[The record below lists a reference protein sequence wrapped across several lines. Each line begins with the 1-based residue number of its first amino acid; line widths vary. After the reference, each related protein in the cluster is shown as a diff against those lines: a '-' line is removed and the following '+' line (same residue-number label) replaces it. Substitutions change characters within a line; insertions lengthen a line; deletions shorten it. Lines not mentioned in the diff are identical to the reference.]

1 MFLLAAAVGACLF
14 GLGKSISAA
23 ADNSDAEEMNDEA
36 EGMVDDARRA
46 VESARTRSSKELELL
61 GLEKL
66 AAWQG
71 PLSHFL
77 KTINKL
83 QNVDMDALLLP
94 GESKKL
100 SKETIAQMQIT
111 YKEIEHALGIGAG
124 GLAAGAGA
132 ALVSYAAVGAFAS
145 AGTGAAIAGL
155 SGAAATNA
163 TLAWLGGGTLA
174 AGGLGV
180 AGGMCVLGGMVAAPV
195 LLVLGF
201 MSSAKAKENLA
212 NARSNLARAKEVKS
226 QGDVMVAAC
235 DGISERTALF
245 WLAIEE
251 LSVRA
256 DAAVDLLDFDIK
268 ALGRDY
274 TKFTIEAKQHVGR
287 AVALAQALWSL
298 CNVPILDEKGN
309 LTVASA
315 NALKEQ
321 KLLPA

>member
-36 EGMVDDARRA
+36 EGMVDDARRS

-71 PLSHFL
+71 PLAHFL

-83 QNVDMDALLLP
+83 QNVDMDKLTLS

-100 SKETIAQMQIT
+100 TKETIAQMQIS
-111 YKEIEHALGIGAG
+111 YKEMEHALGVGVG
-124 GLAAGAGA
+124 GLAAGASA
-132 ALVSYAAVGAFAS
+132 ALISYAAVGTFAS

-212 NARSNLARAKEVKS
+212 NARSNLANAKQVKS
-226 QGDVMVAAC
+226 QADVMVAGC
-235 DGISERTALF
+235 DGISDRAALF
-245 WLAIEE
+245 WLAVEE

-256 DAAVDLLDFDIK
+256 DAAVDILDADIK
-268 ALGRDY
+268 ELGRDY
-274 TKFTIEAKQHVGR
+274 AKFTMEAKQHVGK
-287 AVALAQALWSL
+287 AVSLAQALWSL
-298 CNVPILDEKGN
+298 CSVPILDANGK
-309 LTVASA
+309 LTVASEK
-315 NALKEQ
+315 ALAEQ
-321 KLLPA
+321 KMLPA